1 MIAPLLV
8 LAFAPKLAT
17 FLRTDPNTNGVTT
30 TPEGRVFIVHPNAKP
45 GQPRVTERKAGREA
59 PFPSGPEN
67 LYKPGDDP
75 AKGFVMINS
84 IRVWNGALWLVDV
97 GASAIGK
104 PALPGGPK
112 LVRVDLE
119 NGAVKRTYHLEGGT
133 TPRTNPDD
141 VRFHGGMAVLSDAGD
156 PGLIVLDLES
166 GKARRALHHQ
176 TSTTDQKPLRGPDGK
191 ALRDPQG
198 KLVKIHADQMEFS
211 PDGANF
217 YFQACDGPMYRM
229 PTRFLKNDV
238 TDVQR
243 ARQVQLFAK
252 TATTSGTAIDAKGNV
267 YVGNAEKS
275 RIERYA
281 PDGRMSIVVADPRL
295 VWPDAMWIDS
305 KGGLLIPASQMNRT
319 AGLNGGK
326 ERTVFPVSVY
336 RLALGLKPVK
346 S

>member
-8 LAFAPKLAT
+8 LTVAPKLTT

-30 TPEGRVFIVHPNAKP
+30 TASGRVFIVHPNAKP
-45 GQPRVTERKAGREA
+45 GQPRVTERKNGQEA
-59 PFPSGPEN
+59 PFPPGPEN

-75 AKGFVMINS
+75 AAGFVKINS

-112 LVRVDLE
+112 LIRVDLK
-119 NGAVKRTYHLEGGT
+119 NGAVARIYALGGGT

-176 TSTTDQKPLRGPDGK
+176 PSTTDQKPLRGPDGK

-211 PDGANF
+211 PDGATF

-243 ARQVQLFAK
+243 ARQVRLFAK
-252 TATTSGTAIDAKGNV
+252 TTTTSGTAIDAQGNV
-267 YVGNAEKS
+267 YVGNAERL
-275 RIERYA
+275 RIERYS
-281 PDGRMSIVVADPRL
+281 PKGEMTVVAEDRRL
-295 VWPDAMWIDS
+295 VWPDAMWIDAQ
-305 KGGLLIPASQMNRT
+305 GGLLVPASQMNRT

-336 RLALGLKPVK
+336 RLALGLKAVG